1 MATHPLDVLRHLRRA
16 LASFEPRRAWRESLI
31 TATWNFETTI
41 EEDELDG
48 GYVVHSPQMRGCWS
62 QGETIAE
69 AKANFADAAEV
80 WLEGRLEDTVD
91 TAPTI
96 EPRVHLRIA

>member
-1 MATHPLDVLRHLRRA
+1 MATHALDYLRPLRRA
-16 LASFEPRRAWRESLI
+16 LAGFESLRTLTASRV
-31 TATWNFETTI
+31 TATWKIETII

-48 GYVVHSPQMRGCWS
+48 GYVVHSPQLRGCWS
-62 QGETIAE
+62 QGETREE
-69 AKANFADAAEV
+69 ARANFAEAIEL

-96 EPRVHLRIA
+96 QPRLRIA